1 METTLF
7 KELVFEALE
16 DLPEE
21 FAKKMENIEIAIEAF
36 PSKEV
41 IRQIGARGG
50 GSLLGL
56 YQGVPLNRRTR
67 HYGMVMPDK
76 ITLFKANIERICSN
90 QEEIRKVVK
99 KTVIHEIA
107 HHFGISDS
115 RLKELNLY

>member
-1 METTLF
+1 MEMALF

-21 FAKKMENIEIAIEAF
+21 FARKMDNIDIVIEAF
-36 PSKEV
+36 PSKDV
-41 IRQIGARGG
+41 IEQIGARSG

-56 YQGVPLNRRTR
+56 YQGVPLNRRTA

-76 ITLFKANIERICSN
+76 ITLFKANIERICFN
-90 QEEIRKVVK
+90 QEEVKKAVK

-107 HHFGISDS
+107 HHFGISDR